1 MNHHNVGQAPPANNV
16 GQAVPDDPTAKLT
29 RTERRQAQ
37 PDLRALLVAFLAAA
51 FSTTATA
58 GVRHIEDEEN
68 TGHIVIKMEVTP
80 ADEPSPVFEHRLTY
94 GPHERISGN
103 RPQWYTR
110 AFPEKGGQWKVW
122 EELTAQDS
130 FGAYYQSGVPVD
142 EVAWE
147 NLDVSGKSCSQMFLD
162 NYVVP
167 GAQRRD
173 CDWGIHSD
181 QVRGPEFFQILL
193 PEFQSMRS
201 FARMLNLQVR
211 LAIHE
216 RRYGDAVKFLR
227 TQYQL
232 GVDVAEEPIIVCGLI
247 GVAIAGIGNSG
258 AADLMAAPN
267 SPNLYWALSELP
279 AVPVSMGPALRKELS
294 ISHEQLGGHQES
306 VSSAR
311 LPEEWNSYWKSGVAS
326 AAGLTFNF
334 NSSPPRRFEFLQQV
348 APLAIGLHGYS
359 HAKQRLIAWGF
370 DANEVE
376 AMAVGQVLSLY
387 SARVSQLR
395 TDLYMKTYLAPYS
408 FGRSLQKEA
417 SAYLTVN
424 RHLAEGPDRELTPFA
439 SDMLSVVRAVRTAEM
454 RAARDLAA
462 LRVIEALRMHA
473 ARNDSRWPD
482 SLDDVTCVPVPLNPA
497 TDKPFLYHR
506 DGETAVLELPESE
519 GFPGYSRRYEI
530 TIAKP

>member
-1 MNHHNVGQAPPANNV
+1 MNKPV
-16 GQAVPDDPTAKLT
+16 GQAVPDASPMVNAL
-29 RTERRQAQ
+29 RRRRQAQ
-37 PDLRALLVAFLAAA
+37 PDLRALLAALVAIT
-51 FSTTATA
+51 FSTTVSA

-68 TGHIVIKMEVTP
+68 AGHVVIQMEVTP

-94 GPHERISGN
+94 GPHERVSGN

-110 AFPEKGGQWKVW
+110 SFPENTAEFKVW
-122 EELTAQDS
+122 DELTAQDS

-142 EVAWE
+142 AVAWDK
-147 NLDVSGKSCSQMFLD
+147 LDVSGKSCSQMFLD
-162 NYVVP
+162 NYIVP
-167 GAQRRD
+167 GAQRKD

-247 GVAIAGIGNSG
+247 GVAIAGIGNAG
-258 AADLMAAPN
+258 VADLMAAPD

-279 AVPVSMGPALRKELS
+279 AVPVSMVSALRKELS
-294 ISHEQLGGHQES
+294 ISQEQFGGYRELEGS
-306 VSSAR
+306 ER
-311 LPEEWNSYWKSGVAS
+311 LPEEWNSHWKSGVAS

-376 AMAVGQVLSLY
+376 AMSVGQVLSLY

-395 TDLYMKTYLAPYS
+395 TDLYMKTYLAPYA

-424 RHLAEGPDRELTPFA
+424 QHLADGPDRELTPFA

-454 RAARDLAA
+454 RVARDLAA

-473 ARNDSRWPD
+473 ARNDDRWPD
-482 SLDDVTCVPVPLNPA
+482 ALDDVTSVPVPLNPA

-530 TIAKP
+530 TISKP